1 MYKYTNNIINEN
13 EDLCIQKII
22 KDLNKTAN
30 LLTVPKTQELYN
42 EKNYEY
48 LTKHQLQNAIYA
60 NKVKKQLNSY
70 KFKKQLDKNLKQ
82 FFVKHIALDF
92 DIDELDKQELYKSIL
107 NKKLTSYGA
116 IKNKII
122 WLLNHHIN
130 RNLTNL
136 QIAYICNCSV
146 RYVSKIIHELRVRKI
161 LYKYKLTKAEI
172 QANKQRLKNKY
183 YLIKTYTITK
193 DKVNWLFNDKR
204 FWFFSNKEIKEL
216 ITALNLKDEA
226 EQAYVESVDFN
237 IADWLKTL

>member
-13 EDLCIQKII
+13 QDLFIQKII

-30 LLTVPKTQELYN
+30 WLTVQEIEELYN
-42 EKNYEY
+42 EKNYDY
-48 LTKHQLQNAIYA
+48 LTKHQLKNAIYA
-60 NKVKKQLNSY
+60 NKVEKQVNSY

-82 FFVKHIALDF
+82 FFVKYIAPNF

-122 WLLNHHIN
+122 WLLNHYIDK
-130 RNLTNL
+130 NLTNL
-136 QIAYICNCSV
+136 QIAYICHCSV
-146 RYVSKIIHELRVRKI
+146 RYVSKIIHELRVKKI
-161 LYKYKLTKAEI
+161 LYKYKLTKADI
-172 QANKQRLKNKY
+172 QANKHKLKNKY

-204 FWFFSNKEIKEL
+204 FWFFNNKQIKEL
-216 ITALNLKDEA
+216 ITALNLNDEK
-226 EQAYVESVDFN
+226 EQEYVESADFN
-237 IADWLKTL
+237 VVDWLKTL

>member
-1 MYKYTNNIINEN
+1 MYKLTRNIINEN
-13 EDLCIQKII
+13 QDLCIQKII

-30 LLTVPKTQELYN
+30 LLTVQEIEELYN

-60 NKVKKQLNSY
+60 NKVEKELNSY

-82 FFVKHIALDF
+82 FFTKHIAPDF
-92 DIDELDKQELYKSIL
+92 NIDELDKQELYKSIL
-107 NKKLTSYGA
+107 NKKLTSYGV

-122 WLLNHHIN
+122 WLLNHHVN
-130 RNLTNL
+130 KNLTNL
-136 QIAYICNCSV
+136 QIAYICHCSV
-146 RYVSKIIHELRVRKI
+146 RYVSKIIHELRVKKI
-161 LYKYKLTKAEI
+161 LFKYKLTKTEI
-172 QANKQRLKNKY
+172 QANKQKLKNKY

-216 ITALNLKDEA
+216 ITALNLNNEA
-226 EQAYVESVDFN
+226 EKEYVESVDFKL
-237 IADWLKTL
+237 ADWLETL

>member
-1 MYKYTNNIINEN
+1 MYKLTNNIINDN
-13 EDLCIQKII
+13 QDLFIQKII

-30 LLTVPKTQELYN
+30 WLTVQQIQELYN
-42 EKNYEY
+42 EKNYQY

-60 NKVKKQLNSY
+60 NKIKKQLNEY
-70 KFKKQLDKNLKQ
+70 KFKQQLDKNLKQ
-82 FFVKHIALDF
+82 FFTKQIAPDF
-92 DIDELDKQELYKSIL
+92 NIDELDKQELYKSIL
-107 NKKLTSYGA
+107 HKKITSYGA

-130 RNLTNL
+130 KNITNL

-146 RYVSKIIHELRVRKI
+146 RYVSRIINELKVQKI

-172 QANKQRLKNKY
+172 QANKQKLKNKY

-193 DKVNWLFNDKR
+193 DKVNWLFNDKK

-216 ITALNLKDEA
+216 ITALNLKDATEK
-226 EQAYVESVDFN
+226 AYVESADFN

>member
-122 WLLNHHIN
+122 
-130 RNLTNL
+130 
-136 QIAYICNCSV
+136 
-146 RYVSKIIHELRVRKI
+146 
-161 LYKYKLTKAEI
+161 
-172 QANKQRLKNKY
+172 
-183 YLIKTYTITK
+183 
-193 DKVNWLFNDKR
+193 
-204 FWFFSNKEIKEL
+204 
-216 ITALNLKDEA
+216 
-226 EQAYVESVDFN
+226 
-237 IADWLKTL
+237 

>member
-13 EDLCIQKII
+13 QDLCIQKII
-22 KDLNKTAN
+22 KALNKTAN
-30 LLTVPKTQELYN
+30 WLTVSELQELYN

-48 LTKHQLQNAIYA
+48 LTKHQLQNAKYA
-60 NKVKKQLNSY
+60 NKLEKQLNSY
-70 KFKKQLDKNLKQ
+70 KFKKQLDKNLKH
-82 FFVKHIALDF
+82 FFVKHIAPDF

-122 WLLNHHIN
+122 WLLNHHVN
-130 RNLTNL
+130 KNLTNL
-136 QIAYICNCSV
+136 QIAYICHCSV

-172 QANKQRLKNKY
+172 KANKQRLKNKY

-204 FWFFSNKEIKEL
+204 FWFFSNKEIKQL
-216 ITALNLKDEA
+216 ITALNLKDA
-226 EQAYVESVDFN
+226 KEQEYVESVDFN
-237 IADWLKTL
+237 FADWLQTL